1 MRAPFPTRNAETDD
15 LKRLTER
22 ARLELAKGRLRKSA
36 NTGTKRS
43 PDES

>member
-22 ARLELAKGRLRKSA
+22 ARLELAKGRLRKVR
-36 NTGTKRS
+36 TPGRS
-43 PDES
+43 VHPDES